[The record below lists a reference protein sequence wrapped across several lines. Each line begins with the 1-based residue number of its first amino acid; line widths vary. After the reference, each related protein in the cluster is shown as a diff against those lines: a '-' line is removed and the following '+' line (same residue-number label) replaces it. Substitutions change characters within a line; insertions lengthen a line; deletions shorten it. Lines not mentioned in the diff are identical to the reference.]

1 LSNAEFIVEANV
13 TEGITGLM
21 MTDSDEIRFYDS
33 PAQIEFVSSLP
44 NNYKPGLK
52 YTALVSRFLM
62 KLIYSLSTRLKLPHV
77 WAGPKSGPGFPTSY
91 VVVFFYLD
99 FSEFS

>member
-1 LSNAEFIVEANV
+1 MEFIVEANV

-21 MTDSDEIRFYDS
+21 MKDSDEIRFYDS
-33 PAQIEFVSSLP
+33 PAQIEFASSLP

-52 YTALVSRFLM
+52 YTALVSRLLM

-91 VVVFFYLD
+91 VVVFFL
-99 FSEFS
+99 FGLQGVQLK

>member
-1 LSNAEFIVEANV
+1 MEANV

-21 MTDSDEIRFYDS
+21 MKDSDEIRFYDS

-44 NNYKPGLK
+44 SNYKPGLK

-62 KLIYSLSTRLKLPHV
+62 KLIYSLSTLIHLKIKYQIIIIDWNFHV
-77 WAGPKSGPGFPTSY
+77 TSLN
-91 VVVFFYLD
+91 VDICQPRITVRK
-99 FSEFS
+99 